1 MMSAETERALEEA
14 VMAHVASESDGDMVG
29 AWLLLA
35 QTERLSDAEE
45 GRSAY
50 NSHLRGN
57 SFTMVGICDAWKHS
71 VMVSTVSD
79 S

>member
-1 MMSAETERALEEA
+1 MSVETERALEEA
-14 VMAHVASESDGDMVG
+14 VMAHVAAEGDSDMVG

-35 QTERLSDAEE
+35 QTERITDAEE

-50 NSHLRGN
+50 HSHLRGN
-57 SFTMVGICDAWKHS
+57 SFTMVGICDAWTHS
-71 VMVSTVSD
+71 VMVSTERS

>member
-1 MMSAETERALEEA
+1 MSAETERALEEA
-14 VMAHVASESDGDMVG
+14 VMAHVAAEGDGDMVG

-45 GRSAY
+45 GRSSY
-50 NSHLRGN
+50 HSHLRGN
-57 SFTMVGICDAWKHS
+57 SFTMVGICDAWKQS

>member
-1 MMSAETERALEEA
+1 MSAETERALEEA
-14 VMAHVASESDGDMVG
+14 VMAHVASEGDGDMVG

-35 QTERLSDAEE
+35 QTERLSDAKE

-50 NSHLRGN
+50 HSHLRGN
-57 SFTMVGICDAWKHS
+57 SFTMVGIADAWKHS
-71 VMVSTVSD
+71 VMASTVRD

>member
-1 MMSAETERALEEA
+1 MSAETERALEEA

-35 QTERLSDAEE
+35 QPERLSDAEE

-57 SFTMVGICDAWKHS
+57 S

>member
-1 MMSAETERALEEA
+1 MSVETERALEEA
-14 VMAHVASESDGDMVG
+14 VMAHVAAEGDGDMVG

-35 QTERLSDAEE
+35 QTERITDAEE

-50 NSHLRGN
+50 HSHLRGN
-57 SFTMVGICDAWKHS
+57 SFTMVGICDAWTRS
-71 VMVSTVSD
+71 VMVSTERS